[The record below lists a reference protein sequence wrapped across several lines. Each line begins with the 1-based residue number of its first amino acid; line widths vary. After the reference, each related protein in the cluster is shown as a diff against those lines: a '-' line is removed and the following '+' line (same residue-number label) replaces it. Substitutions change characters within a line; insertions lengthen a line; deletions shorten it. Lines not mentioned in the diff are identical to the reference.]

1 MRWEGYVEYKR
12 VWCRNLKEGDYFEDL
27 RHRWEDN
34 AKTDV
39 KETMCK
45 GII

>member
-1 MRWEGYVEYKR
+1 MRWAGHVDHKR
-12 VWCRNLKEGDYFEDL
+12 VWYRNLKEGDYLEDL

-34 AKTDV
+34 VKMDV